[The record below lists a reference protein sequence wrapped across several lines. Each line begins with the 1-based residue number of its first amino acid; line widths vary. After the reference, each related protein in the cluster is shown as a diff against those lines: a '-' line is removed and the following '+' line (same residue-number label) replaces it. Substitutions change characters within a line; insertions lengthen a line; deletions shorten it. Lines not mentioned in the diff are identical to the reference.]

1 MRNEW
6 MQIATVCIW
15 GLLAF
20 SFSLSPAFISI
31 SFILLSIIG
40 LLQFNFKSFTKFEAI
55 LSALFVLYFISS
67 AVSFLYSQNHDE
79 ASRKLILKLP
89 LLCFPLLFNAL
100 KKTDYKH
107 FSSMVLI
114 GLYAIYLPAVVSV
127 YNYISNKT
135 LFDQL
140 ILESKPLP
148 IEFGYGIYHIQF
160 SILLAI
166 SVVFGVYLL
175 LHRKTWKLSSFNKTF
190 IGIISILNFVFLH
203 ILSARTGLLA
213 LYFGLLMVLL
223 PALLKMTLRNK
234 IISVCAG
241 FLLPIMILSASS
253 SLRNRLSNT
262 AADFEVAWSG
272 KDANDYSFAMR
283 VQAWKNAIQVIKKNP
298 VIGVGIGDADKVL
311 QENFANMNS
320 SITPANRKNPHF
332 QFLETAAQSGISS
345 ACLFLM
351 ILVFALFGNS
361 NKNALL
367 ASVTL
372 LLFLASC
379 FESILERQASVV
391 AFVAFIALALAFG
404 SRDNKKEL
412 SFQL

>member
-1 MRNEW
+1 MRKEYL
-6 MQIATVCIW
+6 QLATVSIW

-20 SFSLSPAFISI
+20 SFTLSPALISI
-31 SFILLSIIG
+31 SFILLSAIG
-40 LLQFNFKSFTKFEAI
+40 LLQLNLKDFTKFEAV
-55 LSALFVLYFISS
+55 LSALFVLYFLSS
-67 AVSFLYSQNHDE
+67 AISFFYSENTDE

-89 LLCFPLLFNAL
+89 ILCFPLVFNAL
-100 KKTDYKH
+100 RKTESKH
-107 FSSMVLI
+107 FPNLILI
-114 GLYAIYLPAVVSV
+114 GLYAMYLPAVVSV

-160 SILLAI
+160 SILLAL
-166 SVVFGVYLL
+166 SVVLGVFIL
-175 LHRKTWKLSSFNKTF
+175 LHRKAWNLSAFNKTF
-190 IGIISILNFVFLH
+190 IGVISLLNFVFIH

-213 LYFGLLMVLL
+213 LYVGLLMILL
-223 PALLKMTLRNK
+223 PALIKMPLRSK
-234 IISVCAG
+234 IISVVAG
-241 FLLPIMILSASS
+241 LLLPIVILSLSS

-298 VIGVGIGDADKVL
+298 IIGVGIGDADKEL
-311 QENFANMNS
+311 QENFALMNS
-320 SITPANRKNPHF
+320 SITAANRKNPHF
-332 QFLETAAQSGISS
+332 QFLETATQSGIVS
-345 ACLFLM
+345 ACIFLL
-351 ILVFALFGNS
+351 ILLYSLFGKS
-361 NKNALL
+361 NKNSLL
-367 ASVTL
+367 ASIVL

-391 AFVAFIALALAFG
+391 AYSAFIAIALAYGSRENKKDLAL
-404 SRDNKKEL
+404 
-412 SFQL
+412 

>member
-1 MRNEW
+1 MRKEYL
-6 MQIATVCIW
+6 QLATVSIW

-20 SFSLSPAFISI
+20 SFTLSPALISI
-31 SFILLSIIG
+31 SFILLSVIG
-40 LLQFNFKSFTKFEAI
+40 LLQLNLKDFTKFEAV
-55 LSALFVLYFISS
+55 LSALFVLYFLSS
-67 AVSFLYSQNHDE
+67 AVSFLYSENTDE

-89 LLCFPLLFNAL
+89 ILCFPLVFNAL
-100 KKTDYKH
+100 RKTESKH
-107 FSSMVLI
+107 FPSLVLI
-114 GLYAIYLPAVVSV
+114 GLYAMYLPAVVSV

-160 SILLAI
+160 SILLAL
-166 SVVFGVYLL
+166 SVVLGVFIL
-175 LHRKTWKLSSFNKTF
+175 LHRKAWNLSAFNKTF
-190 IGIISILNFVFLH
+190 IGVISLLNFVFIH

-213 LYFGLLMVLL
+213 LYVGLLMILL
-223 PALLKMTLRNK
+223 PALIKMPLRSK
-234 IISVCAG
+234 IISVVAG
-241 FLLPIMILSASS
+241 LLLPIVILSLSS

-298 VIGVGIGDADKVL
+298 IIGVGIGDADKEL
-311 QENFANMNS
+311 QENFALMNS
-320 SITPANRKNPHF
+320 SITAANRKNPHF
-332 QFLETAAQSGISS
+332 QFLETATQSGIVS
-345 ACLFLM
+345 ACIFLL
-351 ILVFALFGNS
+351 ILLYSLFGKS
-361 NKNALL
+361 NKNSLL
-367 ASVTL
+367 ASIAL

-391 AFVAFIALALAFG
+391 AYSAFIAIALAYGSRENKKDLAL
-404 SRDNKKEL
+404 
-412 SFQL
+412 